1 MKNSVC
7 TLFEKNYHYGAA
19 VLTNSLVKNGFKGD
33 IYAGYRGSLPEWT
46 RVAKPNPGLNW
57 AGAET
62 IQVSEDVQL
71 HFLPMPTDAHFT
83 NYKAHFMLEL
93 WDGPAKDNDAMFYFD
108 PDIVFIAEWRYFQE
122 WVKCGVAVCEDV
134 NSPVYPNN
142 PRRIGWRNYF
152 VPLGHTMSVK
162 EPIYCNAGFL
172 GLDKKH
178 RDFAE
183 LWKRMMDELAP
194 MFGGLNRSNVSGLS
208 IPDEMKGDFAPF
220 GQPDQDVL
228 NAAIEAYH
236 GDISFAGQEGMSF
249 KHGAALI
256 PHALGKV
263 KPWILKPI
271 RQTIGGLPPRTV
283 DKLYWQYA
291 SGPIKPHSGGEI
303 RRMNTLIKIAALIGR
318 FYRRK

>member
-19 VLTNSLVKNGFKGD
+19 ILTNSLVRNGFTGD

-46 RVAKPNPGLNW
+46 NIAKPNSSLNW
-57 AGAET
+57 TGAST
-62 IQVSEDVQL
+62 INVSKDVQL
-71 HFLPMPTDAHFT
+71 HFLPMTSDAHFT

-93 WDGPAKDNDAMFYFD
+93 WDGPAKDSDAMFYFD

-152 VPLGHTMSVK
+152 VPLGHKMSVK

-172 GLDKKH
+172 GLDKSH
-178 RDFAE
+178 RGFAE

-208 IPDEMKGDFAPF
+208 IPDEMKGDFSPF

-228 NAAIEAYH
+228 NAVIEAYD
-236 GDISFAGQEGMSF
+236 GEISFAGQEGMSF
-249 KHGAALI
+249 KHGAPLI
-256 PHALGKV
+256 PHALGKI

-271 RQTIGGLPPRTV
+271 SQTIKGLPPRTV

-291 SGPIKPHSGGEI
+291 DGPIKPHSDFE
-303 RRMNTLIKIAALIGR
+303 RKKMNLLIKFAALIGR